1 VVDSGIADVVDLDIA
16 DVVDLDIAD
25 VVEVGKPCSL
35 GKGSPGVNW
44 KSTLSAF
51 FCQSTKVLFFD
62 YPYYQ

>member
-1 VVDSGIADVVDLDIA
+1 VVDSGIA

-51 FCQSTKVLFFD
+51 FSQAAKVSFFD
-62 YPYYQ
+62 YPCYQ